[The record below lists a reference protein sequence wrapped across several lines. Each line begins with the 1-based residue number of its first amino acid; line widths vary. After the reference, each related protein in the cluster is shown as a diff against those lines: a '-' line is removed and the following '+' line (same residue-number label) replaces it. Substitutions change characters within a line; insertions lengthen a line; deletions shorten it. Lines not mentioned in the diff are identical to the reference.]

1 MGGQVKDEGERGR
14 GRMKREGRREKKD
27 EDFAIRAYGL

>member
-1 MGGQVKDEGERGR
+1 MGGQVKDEGERR
-14 GRMKREGRREKKD
+14 GKGKDEGRREKKD